1 MLLTAI
7 KRWLFGDNYASLF
20 AEAPHPA
27 ERLIP
32 PELRPYLEN
41 HNWRNLRYPPYQEG
55 YPGKVTGEWLMR
67 HYQGKLIDRIA
78 GSIGLP
84 KDEYQRYVEPILINF
99 AELAHLLPASENHHH
114 AGPGGLL
121 RHSLEVAN
129 LTLDGCLTTA
139 FDTAETPAR
148 RSTRRWRWN
157 VAGVAAALL
166 HDAGKALTDLRATDF
181 EGKLEWNPGRETLH
195 QWAGRHKL
203 DRYFLHWNA
212 QRHEKHIQVSVAL
225 AHKLIPDETVAWLME
240 GGRDIYGALFDAI
253 AGNRNPAPLTELV
266 HRSDSASVRRDLL
279 KGPSHARGGDTG
291 VPVIRLVSDAM
302 LRLLSTGRWTVN
314 VPGSRVWVATDGVY
328 IAWHSAAEEIVSLL
342 VKDGI
347 VAIPRSPETLLAI
360 LADHG
365 LAQRRDDGD
374 LYWLVTPQALCRNGK
389 GPALRC
395 LKLSSADVLF
405 PHVPVPPPTSILL
418 GKEGEQVELIA
429 PNETSPF
436 DREKPVSA
444 PTAVP
449 AQEPAAAKPQPPR
462 RPEPAP
468 EAEQSGISVPRPTEP
483 SIPSMPAPA
492 AAEVPSN
499 VPPAPQPSKATV
511 LPAEVTPP
519 ASIAEP
525 SDEPPMEEAMDDPDA
540 DLERM
545 LLGTIS
551 PEQRALA
558 TSNLESAPEP
568 EAPEFPRKS
577 GKVSLADLLGTPV
590 DGEASPESSAET
602 APRKAVRGKVPLAEM
617 LGTPADA
624 PSAPEPSPESE
635 ATRGKVSLAAL
646 LAEPAH
652 SDSQPQP
659 APEPSMPLSAS
670 GAEAAVLTPEQEA
683 RLTPAEIALL
693 EAQPAFAR
701 KLLACLGISQELR
714 LVSGRVFVPLG
725 DSPFNDE
732 DISPLFRAD
741 WLWQDFTAEGAPLT
755 RAWHKRTGFLLT
767 ARLSVILC
775 KLAGLDWD
783 IPHISRVPA
792 EKIPAYRHYL
802 AAVLEQ
808 ARPEKMGEVNTLVV
822 NPTQLGTVAE
832 RLNASVPDVEE
843 AIFSLRD
850 AMKVHTRKKTYIRA
864 LPQEVPTHE

>member
-1 MLLTAI
+1 MFPSFL

-55 YPGKVTGEWLMR
+55 YPGKVTGEWFMR
-67 HYQGKLIDRIA
+67 HYQRKLIGRIA

-166 HDAGKALTDLRATDF
+166 HDAGKALTDLRATDC

-195 QWAGRHKL
+195 QWAMHHKL

-253 AGNRNPAPLTELV
+253 AGNANPAPLTELV
-266 HRSDSASVRRDLL
+266 RWADSASVRRDLL

-418 GKEGEQVELIA
+418 GKEGEQIELIA
-429 PNETSPF
+429 PNEKSPF

-462 RPEPAP
+462 QPEPAP
-468 EAEQSGISVPRPTEP
+468 EAEQSGISVPRMPTEP
-483 SIPSMPAPA
+483 STPSMPAPA
-492 AAEVPSN
+492 AAEMPSSA
-499 VPPAPQPSKATV
+499 PPAPQT
-511 LPAEVTPP
+511 AEDAPP
-519 ASIAEP
+519 ASSAEP
-525 SDEPPMEEAMDDPDA
+525 SDEPPEEAMDDPDA
-540 DLERM
+540 ELERM

-558 TSNLESAPEP
+558 TSNLELAPEP
-568 EAPEFPRKS
+568 EVPEFPRKNAS
-577 GKVSLADLLGTPV
+577 GKVSLAELLSTPT
-590 DGEASPESSAET
+590 DEQAPSEPSAS
-602 APRKAVRGKVPLAEM
+602 GKVSLAEV

-624 PSAPEPSPESE
+624 PSAPEPSPEPE

-659 APEPSMPLSAS
+659 APEPSMPLSES
-670 GAEAAVLTPEQEA
+670 GAEAADSGQEVLLTPEQEA

-693 EAQPAFAR
+693 EARPAFAR
-701 KLLACLGISQELR
+701 KLLTCLGTPQELR
-714 LVSGRVFVPLG
+714 PVYGRAFILL
-725 DSPFNDE
+725 DE
-732 DISPLFRAD
+732 THFTPDDIQPLFSAG
-741 WLWQDFTAEGAPLT
+741 WLWQDFTQEGAPLT
-755 RAWHKRTGFLLT
+755 RGFYNRTGFLFT
-767 ARLSVILC
+767 AQLSVILC

-783 IPHISRVPA
+783 IPHISRVPE
-792 EKIPAYRHYL
+792 EKISRYRDYL

-808 ARPEKMGEVNTLVV
+808 ARPEKVGGVDTLVV
-822 NPTQLGTVAE
+822 NPTQVATLAE
-832 RLNASVPDVEE
+832 RLNASVLEIEE

-850 AMKVHTRKKTYIRA
+850 AAKVPVRKKTYIRA

>member
-67 HYQGKLIDRIA
+67 HYQRKLIDRIA

-99 AELAHLLPASENHHH
+99 AELVHLLPASENHHH

-157 VAGVAAALL
+157 VAGVAAGLL

-181 EGKLEWNPGRETLH
+181 EGKLEWSPEQETLH
-195 QWAGRHKL
+195 QWAVRHKL

-212 QRHEKHIQVSVAL
+212 QRHEKHIQASVAL
-225 AHKLIPDETVAWLME
+225 VSTLIPAEARAWIQG
-240 GGRDIYGALFDAI
+240 GGRDIYDALLDAI

-266 HRSDSASVRRDLL
+266 RWADSASVRRDLL

-302 LRLLSTGRWTVN
+302 LCLLSTGRWTVN

-374 LYWLVTPQALCRNGK
+374 LYWLVTPHALCRNGK

-395 LKLSSADVLF
+395 LKLSSPDVLF

-429 PNETSPF
+429 PNEKTPF

-468 EAEQSGISVPRPTEP
+468 ETEQSGISVPRPTEP

-499 VPPAPQPSKATV
+499 VPPTPQ
-511 LPAEVTPP
+511 
-519 ASIAEP
+519 
-525 SDEPPMEEAMDDPDA
+525 PPMEEAMDDPDA
-540 DLERM
+540 DLQRM

-577 GKVSLADLLGTPV
+577 GKVSLAELLGTPV
-590 DGEASPESSAET
+590 DGEAPPESSVET
-602 APRKAVRGKVPLAEM
+602 APRKAARGKVPLAEM

-624 PSAPEPSPESE
+624 PSAPEPSPEPE

-683 RLTPAEIALL
+683 RLAPAEIALL
-693 EAQPAFAR
+693 EAQPAFTR

-714 LVSGRVFVPLG
+714 PVYGRAFILLDESHFTP
-725 DSPFNDE
+725 E
-732 DISPLFRAD
+732 DIQPLFTAD
-741 WLWQDFTAEGAPLT
+741 WLWQDFTREGAPLT
-755 RAWHKRTGFLLT
+755 RAFYNRTGFVLT
-767 ARLSVILC
+767 APLSVILC
-775 KLAGLDWD
+775 KLAELDWD
-783 IPHISRVPA
+783 VPHISRVPA
-792 EKIPAYRHYL
+792 EKIPSYRHYL

-822 NPTQLGTVAE
+822 NPTQVATVAE
-832 RLNASVPDVEE
+832 RLNASALEIEE
-843 AIFSLRD
+843 AIFCLRD
-850 AMKVHTRKKTYIRA
+850 AAKVPVRKKTYIRA

>member
-67 HYQGKLIDRIA
+67 HYQRKLIDRIA

-157 VAGVAAALL
+157 VAGVAAGLL

-181 EGKLEWNPGRETLH
+181 EGKLEWSPEQETLH

-212 QRHEKHIQVSVAL
+212 QRHEKHIQASVAL
-225 AHKLIPDETVAWLME
+225 VSPLIPAEARAWIQG
-240 GGRDIYGALFDAI
+240 GGRDIYDALLDAI

-266 HRSDSASVRRDLL
+266 RWADSASVRRDLL

-314 VPGSRVWVATDGVY
+314 APGSRVWVATDGVY

-418 GKEGEQVELIA
+418 GKEGEQIELIA
-429 PNETSPF
+429 PNEKTPF

-462 RPEPAP
+462 QPEPAP
-468 EAEQSGISVPRPTEP
+468 EAEQSGISVPRMPTEP

-602 APRKAVRGKVPLAEM
+602 APRKAA
-617 LGTPADA
+617 
-624 PSAPEPSPESE
+624 
-635 ATRGKVSLAAL
+635 RGKVSLAAL
-646 LAEPAH
+646 LA
-652 SDSQPQP
+652 
-659 APEPSMPLSAS
+659 EPSMPLSAS
-670 GAEAAVLTPEQEA
+670 GAEAAGQKVLLTPEQEA
-683 RLTPAEIALL
+683 RLAPAEIALL

-701 KLLACLGISQELR
+701 KLIACLGISQELR

-725 DSPFNDE
+725 DSPYNDD
-732 DISPLFRAD
+732 DILPLFRAD
-741 WLWQDFTAEGAPLT
+741 WLWQDFTREGAPLT
-755 RAWHKRTGFLLT
+755 RAWHKRTGFVLT
-767 ARLSVILC
+767 AQPSLILC

-792 EKIPAYRHYL
+792 EKIPSYRHYL

-822 NPTQLGTVAE
+822 NPTQVATVAE
-832 RLNASVPDVEE
+832 RLNASALDVEE
-843 AIFSLRD
+843 AIFYLRD